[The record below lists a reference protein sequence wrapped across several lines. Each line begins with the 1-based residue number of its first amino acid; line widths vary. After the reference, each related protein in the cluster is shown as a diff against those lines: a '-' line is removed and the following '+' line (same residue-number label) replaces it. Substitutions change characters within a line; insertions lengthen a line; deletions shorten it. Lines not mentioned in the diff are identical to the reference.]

1 MHTIFRD
8 IKRAHNDPYHKKTF
22 QGINFQELLSADNT
36 LIIAKNAKTANDYLH
51 LIKKVLEYLYLKL
64 NHGKSS
70 YISFNGHKGHIHFK
84 NGENISS
91 TQKIIY
97 LGAAITEKADP
108 KHEIYRKISNTM
120 PILKRLDIFW
130 NKTSCNLKWKMLVYN
145 AIITTKNFYS
155 LESFEPTDS
164 TGRLLDTF
172 QLKALRKILKLQT
185 IFINKP
191 NTNKFIFQKINKTI
205 GSTSVSPNQKIKPL
219 PRNPCKQIINAI

>member
-1 MHTIFRD
+1 MRKLPTTIY
-8 IKRAHNDPYHKKTF
+8 ILLKK
-22 QGINFQELLSADNT
+22 ES
-36 LIIAKNAKTANDYLH
+36 
-51 LIKKVLEYLYLKL
+51 EYLYLKL

-70 YISFNGHKGHIHFK
+70 YISFNGHKGHIHFR
-84 NGENISS
+84 NGKNISS
-91 TQKIIY
+91 IQEIIY

-108 KHEIYRKISNTM
+108 KHEIYRRISNTM

-130 NKTSCNLKWKMLVYN
+130 NKISCNLKWKMLVYN
-145 AIITTKNFYS
+145 AIITTKILYS

-185 IFINKP
+185 IFINRP
-191 NTNKFIFQKINKTI
+191 NTNKFIFQKINETI

-219 PRNPCKQIINAI
+219 PRNPCKQIIKAI